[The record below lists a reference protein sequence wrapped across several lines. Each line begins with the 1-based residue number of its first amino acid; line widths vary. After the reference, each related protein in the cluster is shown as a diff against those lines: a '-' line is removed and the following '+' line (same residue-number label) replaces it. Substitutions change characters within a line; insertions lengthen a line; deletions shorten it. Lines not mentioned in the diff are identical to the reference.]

1 MATRMQRSS
10 RKLNDCGLSTS
21 LYSSCYPDSLTENAA
36 RAASNASMSGFSD
49 YHHSEYG
56 GGVMPSQ
63 EGVRFYIGE
72 DHDDDDQADMGV
84 DAAAA
89 LEAGG
94 SDTLS
99 LFEEF
104 EHSQLQRVLVNQVGP
119 EILGLF
125 TANFGTSASVQG
137 LVELM
142 PSIIEDLLHLSAG
155 EPYGVRGANLI
166 VLLGKPLPRSSTVRK
181 SSVMSANSSA
191 SVSSGYDEAQAT
203 SAAAEVTTVLGTTKL
218 CAETVT
224 TFNLIL
230 TMREGRTP
238 LNSIKN
244 WMAANV
250 FKSKQCVVLEPQF
263 TLRKKMLY
271 R

>member
-63 EGVRFYIGE
+63 EGVHFYIGE
-72 DHDDDDQADMGV
+72 DHDDDQADMGV

-89 LEAGG
+89 LESGSGG

-125 TANFGTSASVQG
+125 TANFGTSTSVQG

-166 VLLGKPLPRSSTVRK
+166 VLLGKPLPRSSVRK
-181 SSVMSANSSA
+181 SSVMSANSST
-191 SVSSGYDEAQAT
+191 SVSSGYDEVQAT